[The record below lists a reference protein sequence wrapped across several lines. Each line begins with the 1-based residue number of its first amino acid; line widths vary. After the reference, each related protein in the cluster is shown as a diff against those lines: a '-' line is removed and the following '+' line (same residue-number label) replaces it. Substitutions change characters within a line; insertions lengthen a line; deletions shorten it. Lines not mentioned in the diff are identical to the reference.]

1 MKKKSTKLKK
11 PKFKRSLS
19 PKVVIPVLIVLAV
32 LAFYVVP
39 RIVDYT
45 KFMTLKHDMLA
56 IQSEFNKIDPG
67 WEYSESCNANGQKLK
82 ENEASSCAISLTNPV
97 THDTKGYE
105 KILTNAKDN
114 FKISTTN
121 NFQDKLHNVE
131 IAEYSVLYKNRTVN
145 CSLGGEKINNS
156 IRNIVFSCNS
166 SALNF
171 YFPKSQ

>member
-67 WEYSESCNANGQKLK
+67 WEYSESCHTMGEKYK
-82 ENEASSCAISLTNPV
+82 DSIVSSCYVELTINKEVNSDIYSDKLVQNTFTKLFNPYKFENDGDKVISYQTTYNNNKDV
-97 THDTKGYE
+97 VCGYSLRE
-105 KILTNAKDN
+105 
-114 FKISTTN
+114 KISTKVVKTI
-121 NFQDKLHNVE
+121 FGCHDL
-131 IAEYSVLYKNRTVN
+131 
-145 CSLGGEKINNS
+145 
-156 IRNIVFSCNS
+156 
-166 SALNF
+166 ALDF
-171 YFPKSQ
+171 YFPRSQ

>member
-1 MKKKSTKLKK
+1 MKKASKTKKK
-11 PKFKRSLS
+11 KFELSLS
-19 PKVVIPVLIVLAV
+19 PKVVIPSLIAITILVFFV
-32 LAFYVVP
+32 FP
-39 RIVDYT
+39 RIIDYV
-45 KFMTLKHDMLA
+45 KFMTLKNDMLA
-56 IQSEFNKIDPG
+56 LQKEFNKIDPG
-67 WEYSESCNANGQKLK
+67 WEHSESCNANGQKLK

>member
-11 PKFKRSLS
+11 PKFKLPLS

-67 WEYSESCNANGQKLK
+67 WEYSESCNPNGQKFK
-82 ENEASSCAISLTNPV
+82 QNEVSSCAINIKKSSTK
-97 THDTKGYE
+97 DTRIFVDKIKSKSVFKLGRYYE
-105 KILTNAKDN
+105 IDDYDGKYRAYE
-114 FKISTTN
+114 
-121 NFQDKLHNVE
+121 VG
-131 IAEYSVLYKNRTVN
+131 YKNNRAR
-145 CSLGGEKINNS
+145 CSFVISSPSSEQSFGCS
-156 IRNIVFSCNS
+156 S
-166 SALNF
+166 SALDF
-171 YFPKSQ
+171 YFPRSQ